1 MGQWG
6 SVGSV
11 ETSLR
16 FSWKLSIC
24 LASAAL
30 TASPVSMIVLYF
42 DDVNLQAEEPERHS
56 FFDPVIEGSFRG
68 CCNCVL

>member
-11 ETSLR
+11 ETPLR

-24 LASAAL
+24 LLSAAL
-30 TASPVSMIVLYF
+30 TASPVSTMVFDL
-42 DDVNLQAEEPERHS
+42 DDVSVQAEEPEIHS
-56 FFDPVIEGSFRG
+56 SSTLSLKEASVARNLPTM
-68 CCNCVL
+68 